1 MRRCS
6 FFFERLADTRR
17 YFVHAFLKEF
27 LSGVGGFVLGKS
39 LPHLVLLGSSR
50 TLRFL
55 EQIVAP
61 VRQVEHSKNGR
72 ESDPG
77 NNIDFLCPG
86 WKLVEPDLQ
95 KIVVLFWLHMN
106 LTLV

>member
-1 MRRCS
+1 M
-6 FFFERLADTRR
+6 
-17 YFVHAFLKEF
+17 
-27 LSGVGGFVLGKS
+27 GKS

-50 TLRFL
+50 ALGFL

-72 ESDPG
+72 ESAPG

>member
-1 MRRCS
+1 M
-6 FFFERLADTRR
+6 
-17 YFVHAFLKEF
+17 
-27 LSGVGGFVLGKS
+27 SGVGGFVLGKS

-61 VRQVEHSKNGR
+61 VRQVEHSKNGW

-77 NNIDFLCPG
+77 NNIYFLCPG
-86 WKLVEPDLQ
+86 WKLVEPHLQ
-95 KIVVLFWLHMN
+95 KIVMLFWLHMN
-106 LTLV
+106 LTMV